1 MQPKKVAQC
10 ILYSGTYK
18 GLTVAVKRMNRTLS
32 EEDKILLKDVR
43 KHDNIVIYYH
53 IVRLLLKHA
62 VQHFFAISFLGN
74 RS

>member
-1 MQPKKVAQC
+1 M
-10 ILYSGTYK
+10 
-18 GLTVAVKRMNRTLS
+18 AVKRMNRTLS
-32 EEDKILLKDVR
+32 EEDKILLKYVG